1 MQESEVI
8 AQTDNLR
15 VRIMVLRAF
24 ETNDWHYHTEVT
36 DDIFCLT
43 GTILVRLQNTNEEFR
58 LEPGQRH
65 RIKVGW
71 VHQLENLENT
81 DSTYLLVQGIGK
93 YDFNIL
99 P

>member
-15 VRIMVLRAF
+15 VRIMVLRPL
-24 ETNDWHYHTEVT
+24 EKNDWHYHNEVT

-43 GTILVRLQNTNEEFR
+43 GTIFVRVQDPDKEFR

-65 RIKVGW
+65 RVNVGK
-71 VHQLENLENT
+71 VHQLENFENKE
-81 DSTYLLVQGIGK
+81 STYLLVQGIGK